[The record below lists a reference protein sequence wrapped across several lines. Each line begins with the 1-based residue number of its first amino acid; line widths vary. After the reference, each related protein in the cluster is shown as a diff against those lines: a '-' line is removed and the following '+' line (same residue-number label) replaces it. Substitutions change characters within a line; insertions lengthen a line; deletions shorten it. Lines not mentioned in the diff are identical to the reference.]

1 MTHPMNSFDMV
12 DVGWVRDRGLFHD
25 LSIHTLLRW
34 RRDSEHRDRDKTTE
48 IETWKRYMIRRT

>member
-1 MTHPMNSFDMV
+1 MNNFDMI

-34 RRDSEHRDRDKTTE
+34 RRDSEDSNRRSTMN
-48 IETWKRYMIRRT
+48 IERWKRYMIRGT